1 MALPVQKS
9 DWGMLYVHLTNEMVQ
24 QDYALEMYL
33 TIIRTYV
40 KIFLLHEHKVGTCQQ
55 VSE

>member
-9 DWGMLYVHLTNEMVQ
+9 DWGMLYVSTLNQRDGATG
-24 QDYALEMYL
+24 YALEMYL

-40 KIFLLHEHKVGTCQQ
+40 
-55 VSE
+55 